1 MLLQIQNRETMLIQK
16 QRLERSHVVLEP
28 MQIEHIQALQEAV
41 LDGEAFNLWFA
52 NVPKPE
58 DMQNYVEQAI
68 KAMEQGN
75 IAYVVISK
83 KTGKL
88 VGTTRYYNVDHANK
102 RAMIG
107 YTWYADS
114 AKRTAINTEAKLL
127 LLKNLFEESKAI
139 AVEFRTHFFNHTSRT
154 AIERLGAKQ
163 DGILRNHQ
171 IMKDGSYRDTVVYSI
186 IASEWPAVRNNLLS
200 KLQRN

>member
-1 MLLQIQNRETMLIQK
+1 MLIQK
-16 QRLERSHVVLEP
+16 QKLEGVHVVLEP

-83 KTGKL
+83 QTGKL
-88 VGTTRYYNVDHANK
+88 VGTTRYYNVDQVNK

-107 YTWYADS
+107 YTWYANS
-114 AKRTAINTEAKLL
+114 AKRTSINTEAKLL
-127 LLKNLFEESKAI
+127 LLNNISDESKAI
-139 AVEFRTHFFNHTSRT
+139 AVEFRTHFFNHTSRA

>member
-1 MLLQIQNRETMLIQK
+1 MLLKK
-16 QRLERSHVVLEP
+16 QRLEGTHVVLEP
-28 MQIEHIQALQEAV
+28 LKVSHIKALQEAV

-68 KAMEQGN
+68 KGMEQGN
-75 IAYVVISK
+75 IAYAVISK
-83 KTGKL
+83 QTGNL
-88 VGTTRYYNVDHANK
+88 VGTTRYYNVDHTNK

-107 YTWYADS
+107 YTWYADL
-114 AKRTAINTEAKLL
+114 AKRTSINTEAKLL
-127 LLKNLFEESKAI
+127 LLTNLFQVSNAV
-139 AVEFRTHFFNHTSRT
+139 AVEFRTHFFNNTSRA

-186 IASEWPAVRNNLLS
+186 IASEWPAVRNNLLN
-200 KLQRN
+200 KLQRK

>member
-1 MLLQIQNRETMLIQK
+1 MQIKRQK
-16 QRLERSHVVLEP
+16 LEGTHVVLEP
-28 MQIEHIQALQEAV
+28 MQVEHIQVLQEAV

-83 KTGKL
+83 QTGKL

-107 YTWYADS
+107 YTWYANS
-114 AKRTAINTEAKLL
+114 AKKTFINTEAKLL

-139 AVEFRTHFFNHTSRT
+139 AVEFRTHFFNHTSRA
-154 AIERLGAKQ
+154 AIERLGARQ

-200 KLQRN
+200 KLQRE

>member
-1 MLLQIQNRETMLIQK
+1 MLIKKQK
-16 QRLERSHVVLEP
+16 LEGTYVALEP
-28 MQIEHIQALQEAV
+28 LQTAHIKALQVAV
-41 LDGEAFNLWFA
+41 LDGESFNLWFA

-83 KTGKL
+83 QTGKL
-88 VGTTRYYNVDHANK
+88 VGTTRYYNVYHANK

-107 YTWYADS
+107 YTWYANS
-114 AKRTAINTEAKLL
+114 VKRTAINTEAKLL
-127 LLKNLFEESKAI
+127 LLANLFEESDAI
-139 AVEFRTHFFNHTSRT
+139 AVEFRTHFFNHTSRA

-171 IMKDGSYRDTVVYSI
+171 IMKDGSYRDTVIYSI

>member
-1 MLLQIQNRETMLIQK
+1 MQIKRQK
-16 QRLERSHVVLEP
+16 LEGTHVVLEP
-28 MQIEHIQALQEAV
+28 MQVEHIQVLQEAV

-83 KTGKL
+83 QTGKL

-107 YTWYADS
+107 YTWYANS
-114 AKRTAINTEAKLL
+114 AKKTFINTEAKLL

-139 AVEFRTHFFNHTSRT
+139 AVEFRTHFFNHTSRA

-200 KLQRN
+200 KLQRE